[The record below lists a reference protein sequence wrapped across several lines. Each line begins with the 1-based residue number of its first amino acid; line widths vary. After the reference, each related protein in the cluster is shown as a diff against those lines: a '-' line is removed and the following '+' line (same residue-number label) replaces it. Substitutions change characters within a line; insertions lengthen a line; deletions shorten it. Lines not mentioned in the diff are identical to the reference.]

1 MSKSLE
7 AIAIGKRA
15 FTAQQRLSLDHA
27 YVHCSKVMVDNLMMN
42 EADEGIEA
50 FLEKRQP
57 KWPGR

>member
-1 MSKSLE
+1 
-7 AIAIGKRA
+7 
-15 FTAQQRLSLDHA
+15 
-27 YVHCSKVMVDNLMMN
+27 VHCSKVMVDNLMMN